1 MTWNYRV
8 VRNGNDLRIYDVY
21 YDDQGRAHSRH
32 VEPTYAYGETLE
44 DLRSQLTEMLA
55 ALDAPILE
63 DRDIGSCGHDARQSD
78 E

>member
-21 YDDQGRAHSRH
+21 YDGQGRAHSRH
-32 VEPTYAYGETLE
+32 VEPTYVHGETLE

-63 DRDIGSCGHDARQSD
+63 DRDIGSCGHDAKRID